1 MKTNPIKLEKK
12 LKLKFSDQKIFIKS
26 LTHKSFDSINNNEK
40 IEFLGDRVLGL
51 IIAKKLLELYP
62 DEKEGVL
69 DKKFASLVNKKKCLE
84 IAKKIE
90 LEKYILVLNPKNK
103 KIEIEDKIVADC
115 LEALIGAIYLD
126 KGLNFTEKFILNL
139 WSEHI
144 TASVITQID
153 AKTKLQEYS
162 LKIFKVLPIYKL
174 ISNTGPRHKP
184 LFKVA
189 VKLKNTKFFTAEG
202 TSKKDAE
209 QNAASLCLQDIFKK
223 MNWDDSAYLVSK
235 NRYSENSIIAE
246 VFTENHGK
254 ISGIIFGGT
263 SKKIKNYLQIGNK
276 IYVNYNS
283 KSVTRI
289 GYFKIEI
296 LKALTP
302 LYFDQNQKLSCITSA
317 MHLIKLL
324 TAEAQSNKEIFKL
337 IDKFFEILNSE
348 NWIQKY
354 IFWELELLKL
364 LGYDLELKTM
374 AEKEIVDSE
383 VNYYVKSS
391 TEKKSIP
398 NFLIDENDMDINL
411 NNLLKGLKL
420 VSDYLEKS
428 ILKPNNL
435 NLPTSRTH
443 FINLLK

>member
-1 MKTNPIKLEKK
+1 
-12 LKLKFSDQKIFIKS
+12 
-26 LTHKSFDSINNNEK
+26 
-40 IEFLGDRVLGL
+40 
-51 IIAKKLLELYP
+51 
-62 DEKEGVL
+62 
-69 DKKFASLVNKKKCLE
+69 
-84 IAKKIE
+84 
-90 LEKYILVLNPKNK
+90 
-103 KIEIEDKIVADC
+103 
-115 LEALIGAIYLD
+115 
-126 KGLNFTEKFILNL
+126 
-139 WSEHI
+139 
-144 TASVITQID
+144 
-153 AKTKLQEYS
+153 
-162 LKIFKVLPIYKL
+162 
-174 ISNTGPRHKP
+174 
-184 LFKVA
+184 
-189 VKLKNTKFFTAEG
+189 
-202 TSKKDAE
+202 
-209 QNAASLCLQDIFKK
+209 

-302 LYFDQNQKLSCITSA
+302 LYFDENQKLSCITSA

-337 IDKFFEILNSE
+337 IDKFFEILTSD

-398 NFLIDENDMDINL
+398 NFLINENNTDVNL
-411 NNLLKGLKL
+411 QNLLKGLKL

>member
-1 MKTNPIKLEKK
+1 
-12 LKLKFSDQKIFIKS
+12 
-26 LTHKSFDSINNNEK
+26 
-40 IEFLGDRVLGL
+40 
-51 IIAKKLLELYP
+51 
-62 DEKEGVL
+62 
-69 DKKFASLVNKKKCLE
+69 
-84 IAKKIE
+84 
-90 LEKYILVLNPKNK
+90 
-103 KIEIEDKIVADC
+103 
-115 LEALIGAIYLD
+115 
-126 KGLNFTEKFILNL
+126 
-139 WSEHI
+139 
-144 TASVITQID
+144 
-153 AKTKLQEYS
+153 
-162 LKIFKVLPIYKL
+162 
-174 ISNTGPRHKP
+174 
-184 LFKVA
+184 
-189 VKLKNTKFFTAEG
+189 
-202 TSKKDAE
+202 
-209 QNAASLCLQDIFKK
+209 

-324 TAEAQSNKEIFKL
+324 TAEAQANKEIFKL
-337 IDKFFEILNSE
+337 IDKFFEILTSD

-398 NFLIDENDMDINL
+398 NFLIDENNIDVNL
-411 NNLLKGLKL
+411 KNLLKGLKL

>member
-1 MKTNPIKLEKK
+1 
-12 LKLKFSDQKIFIKS
+12 
-26 LTHKSFDSINNNEK
+26 
-40 IEFLGDRVLGL
+40 
-51 IIAKKLLELYP
+51 
-62 DEKEGVL
+62 
-69 DKKFASLVNKKKCLE
+69 
-84 IAKKIE
+84 
-90 LEKYILVLNPKNK
+90 
-103 KIEIEDKIVADC
+103 
-115 LEALIGAIYLD
+115 
-126 KGLNFTEKFILNL
+126 
-139 WSEHI
+139 
-144 TASVITQID
+144 
-153 AKTKLQEYS
+153 
-162 LKIFKVLPIYKL
+162 
-174 ISNTGPRHKP
+174 
-184 LFKVA
+184 
-189 VKLKNTKFFTAEG
+189 
-202 TSKKDAE
+202 
-209 QNAASLCLQDIFKK
+209 

-302 LYFDQNQKLSCITSA
+302 LYFDENQKLSCITSA

-337 IDKFFEILNSE
+337 IDKFFEILTSD

-398 NFLIDENDMDINL
+398 NFLIDENNMDVNL
-411 NNLLKGLKL
+411 KSLLKGLKL

>member
-1 MKTNPIKLEKK
+1 
-12 LKLKFSDQKIFIKS
+12 
-26 LTHKSFDSINNNEK
+26 
-40 IEFLGDRVLGL
+40 
-51 IIAKKLLELYP
+51 
-62 DEKEGVL
+62 
-69 DKKFASLVNKKKCLE
+69 
-84 IAKKIE
+84 
-90 LEKYILVLNPKNK
+90 
-103 KIEIEDKIVADC
+103 
-115 LEALIGAIYLD
+115 
-126 KGLNFTEKFILNL
+126 
-139 WSEHI
+139 
-144 TASVITQID
+144 
-153 AKTKLQEYS
+153 
-162 LKIFKVLPIYKL
+162 
-174 ISNTGPRHKP
+174 
-184 LFKVA
+184 
-189 VKLKNTKFFTAEG
+189 
-202 TSKKDAE
+202 
-209 QNAASLCLQDIFKK
+209 
-223 MNWDDSAYLVSK
+223 MNWDDSAYLISK

-302 LYFDQNQKLSCITSA
+302 LYFDKNQKLSCITSA

-337 IDKFFEILNSE
+337 IDKFFEILTSD

-364 LGYDLELKTM
+364 LGYDLELKNI
-374 AEKEIVDSE
+374 AVKEIVNNE
-383 VNYYVKSS
+383 TNYYVKSS
-391 TEKKSIP
+391 TEKKIIP
-398 NFLIDENDMDINL
+398 NFLIDEKNL
-411 NNLLKGLKL
+411 NVNLKNLLKGLKL

>member
-1 MKTNPIKLEKK
+1 
-12 LKLKFSDQKIFIKS
+12 
-26 LTHKSFDSINNNEK
+26 
-40 IEFLGDRVLGL
+40 
-51 IIAKKLLELYP
+51 
-62 DEKEGVL
+62 
-69 DKKFASLVNKKKCLE
+69 
-84 IAKKIE
+84 
-90 LEKYILVLNPKNK
+90 
-103 KIEIEDKIVADC
+103 
-115 LEALIGAIYLD
+115 
-126 KGLNFTEKFILNL
+126 
-139 WSEHI
+139 
-144 TASVITQID
+144 
-153 AKTKLQEYS
+153 
-162 LKIFKVLPIYKL
+162 
-174 ISNTGPRHKP
+174 
-184 LFKVA
+184 
-189 VKLKNTKFFTAEG
+189 
-202 TSKKDAE
+202 
-209 QNAASLCLQDIFKK
+209 

-283 KSVTRI
+283 KSITRI

-302 LYFDQNQKLSCITSA
+302 LYFDENQKLSCITSA

-337 IDKFFEILNSE
+337 IDKFFEILTSD

-364 LGYDLELKTM
+364 LGYDLELKNM

-398 NFLIDENDMDINL
+398 NFLIDENDMDVNL

>member
-1 MKTNPIKLEKK
+1 
-12 LKLKFSDQKIFIKS
+12 
-26 LTHKSFDSINNNEK
+26 
-40 IEFLGDRVLGL
+40 
-51 IIAKKLLELYP
+51 
-62 DEKEGVL
+62 
-69 DKKFASLVNKKKCLE
+69 
-84 IAKKIE
+84 
-90 LEKYILVLNPKNK
+90 
-103 KIEIEDKIVADC
+103 
-115 LEALIGAIYLD
+115 
-126 KGLNFTEKFILNL
+126 
-139 WSEHI
+139 
-144 TASVITQID
+144 
-153 AKTKLQEYS
+153 
-162 LKIFKVLPIYKL
+162 
-174 ISNTGPRHKP
+174 
-184 LFKVA
+184 
-189 VKLKNTKFFTAEG
+189 
-202 TSKKDAE
+202 
-209 QNAASLCLQDIFKK
+209 

-246 VFTENHGK
+246 FFTENHGK

-302 LYFDQNQKLSCITSA
+302 LYFDENQKLSCITSA

-337 IDKFFEILNSE
+337 IDKFFEILTSD

-364 LGYDLELKTM
+364 LGYDLELKSM
-374 AEKEIVDSE
+374 AEKEIVNSQ
-383 VNYYVKSS
+383 VNYYVKSP

-398 NFLIDENDMDINL
+398 SFLIDENNIDVNL
-411 NNLLKGLKL
+411 KNLLKGLKL

>member
-1 MKTNPIKLEKK
+1 
-12 LKLKFSDQKIFIKS
+12 
-26 LTHKSFDSINNNEK
+26 
-40 IEFLGDRVLGL
+40 
-51 IIAKKLLELYP
+51 
-62 DEKEGVL
+62 
-69 DKKFASLVNKKKCLE
+69 
-84 IAKKIE
+84 
-90 LEKYILVLNPKNK
+90 
-103 KIEIEDKIVADC
+103 
-115 LEALIGAIYLD
+115 
-126 KGLNFTEKFILNL
+126 
-139 WSEHI
+139 
-144 TASVITQID
+144 
-153 AKTKLQEYS
+153 
-162 LKIFKVLPIYKL
+162 
-174 ISNTGPRHKP
+174 
-184 LFKVA
+184 
-189 VKLKNTKFFTAEG
+189 
-202 TSKKDAE
+202 
-209 QNAASLCLQDIFKK
+209 
-223 MNWDDSAYLVSK
+223 MNWDDSAYLISK

-283 KSVTRI
+283 KSVARI

-302 LYFDQNQKLSCITSA
+302 LYFDKNQKLSCITSA

-337 IDKFFEILNSE
+337 IDKFFEILTSD

-364 LGYDLELKTM
+364 LGYDLELKNI
-374 AEKEIVDSE
+374 AVKEIINNE
-383 VNYYVKSS
+383 TNYYVKSS
-391 TEKKSIP
+391 TEKKIIP
-398 NFLIDENDMDINL
+398 NFLIDEKNL
-411 NNLLKGLKL
+411 DVNLKNLLKGLKL

>member
-1 MKTNPIKLEKK
+1 
-12 LKLKFSDQKIFIKS
+12 
-26 LTHKSFDSINNNEK
+26 
-40 IEFLGDRVLGL
+40 
-51 IIAKKLLELYP
+51 
-62 DEKEGVL
+62 
-69 DKKFASLVNKKKCLE
+69 
-84 IAKKIE
+84 
-90 LEKYILVLNPKNK
+90 
-103 KIEIEDKIVADC
+103 
-115 LEALIGAIYLD
+115 
-126 KGLNFTEKFILNL
+126 
-139 WSEHI
+139 
-144 TASVITQID
+144 
-153 AKTKLQEYS
+153 
-162 LKIFKVLPIYKL
+162 
-174 ISNTGPRHKP
+174 
-184 LFKVA
+184 
-189 VKLKNTKFFTAEG
+189 
-202 TSKKDAE
+202 
-209 QNAASLCLQDIFKK
+209 

-302 LYFDQNQKLSCITSA
+302 LYFDENQKLSCITSA

-324 TAEAQSNKEIFKL
+324 TAEAQSNKAIFKL
-337 IDKFFEILNSE
+337 IDKFFEILTYD

-364 LGYDLELKTM
+364 LGYDLELKNM
-374 AEKEIVDSE
+374 VEKEIVDSE
-383 VNYYVKSS
+383 INYFVKSS

-398 NFLIDENDMDINL
+398 NFLIDESNPDVNL
-411 NNLLKGLKL
+411 KNLLKGLKL

>member
-1 MKTNPIKLEKK
+1 
-12 LKLKFSDQKIFIKS
+12 
-26 LTHKSFDSINNNEK
+26 
-40 IEFLGDRVLGL
+40 
-51 IIAKKLLELYP
+51 
-62 DEKEGVL
+62 
-69 DKKFASLVNKKKCLE
+69 
-84 IAKKIE
+84 
-90 LEKYILVLNPKNK
+90 
-103 KIEIEDKIVADC
+103 
-115 LEALIGAIYLD
+115 
-126 KGLNFTEKFILNL
+126 
-139 WSEHI
+139 
-144 TASVITQID
+144 
-153 AKTKLQEYS
+153 
-162 LKIFKVLPIYKL
+162 
-174 ISNTGPRHKP
+174 
-184 LFKVA
+184 
-189 VKLKNTKFFTAEG
+189 
-202 TSKKDAE
+202 
-209 QNAASLCLQDIFKK
+209 
-223 MNWDDSAYLVSK
+223 MNWDDSAYLISK
-235 NRYSENSIIAE
+235 NRYSENSVIAE

-302 LYFDQNQKLSCITSA
+302 LYFDENKKLSCITSA

-337 IDKFFEILNSE
+337 IDNFFEILTFD

-364 LGYDLELKTM
+364 LGYDLELKNMVET
-374 AEKEIVDSE
+374 EIIDNQT
-383 VNYYVKSS
+383 NYYVKSS

-398 NFLIDENDMDINL
+398 NFLIDENNL
-411 NNLLKGLKL
+411 DVNLKNLLKGLKL

-443 FINLLK
+443 FVNLLK